1 MSNNSISS
9 LPELQGKNTNSL
21 AIQAYRI
28 CSHPPPPISIHPPL
42 TFLSMWQATMRYS
55 QLYVDVPLATK
66 GDLGTWA
73 WRM

>member
-1 MSNNSISS
+1 
-9 LPELQGKNTNSL
+9 
-21 AIQAYRI
+21 
-28 CSHPPPPISIHPPL
+28 
-42 TFLSMWQATMRYS
+42 MWQATMRYS